1 MNPFDYVKAI
11 NTTKKDIMVDDI
23 TESEYQPFLINRS
36 LSYFPD
42 TVLYANEMNQQ
53 SHLPARLQFDFF
65 INIIKKRNRF
75 SKWFKPTEIQSIDIV
90 KEYYGYSDEKAKSVL
105 SLLNNKQIEELSKTY
120 NRISTEDMLK
130 ICAKLVEEGRVLE
143 AWQVLYLAKII

>member
-23 TESEYQPFLINRS
+23 AEDEYQPFIINRA

-42 TVLYANEMNQQ
+42 TVLYANEMNQH

-75 SKWFKPTEIQSIDIV
+75 SKWFKPTEIQSIGII
-90 KEYYGYSDEKAKSVL
+90 KEYYGYSNEKAKSVL
-105 SLLNNKQIEELSKTY
+105 SLLNNRQIEELSK
-120 NRISTEDMLK
+120 RIYK
-130 ICAKLVEEGRVLE
+130 GGRAKTN
-143 AWQVLYLAKII
+143 